1 MNGTILSMKRTLSV
15 FTNCFGADG
24 VRAAAEHLR
33 ETGFDHLELALRGHN
48 LGDLIIPETAV
59 ITPANTPEEVTAFV
73 QLLKEKGIGVSGCN
87 VGGADI
93 RTPEGVE
100 ITERRIRFAK
110 QWFGVNVVISGA
122 GQPTD
127 AAERST
133 ILKNL
138 THLGEVAKS
147 LDITIALE
155 THKGPTQNAAAM
167 LLLMKELAHPNV
179 LLNFD
184 TGNIAYYNNGAD
196 PVVELEKVAHLV
208 RNVHLK
214 DSLGGYEDWYFPALG
229 QGGEVDF
236 IQIREILDAV
246 GFTGS
251 YTVEIEGIAGEPEP
265 GLNGRVERIRQSY
278 KHLVS
283 CGYV

>member
-1 MNGTILSMKRTLSV
+1 MKRNLSV

-33 ETGFDHLELALRGHN
+33 ETGFDHLELALKSHN
-48 LGDLIIPETAV
+48 FGNLIIPETAV
-59 ITPANTPEEVTAFV
+59 ITPANTPEEVATFV
-73 QLLKEKGIGVSGCN
+73 TLLKEKGIGVSGCN

-110 QWFGVNVVISGA
+110 QWFGVSIVISGA

-127 AAERST
+127 AAERTT

-138 THLGEVAKS
+138 AHLGEVAKS

-167 LLLMKELAHPNV
+167 LLLMKELNHPNV

-196 PVVELEKVAHLV
+196 PLVELEKVAHLV

-214 DSLGGYEDWYFPALG
+214 DSLGSFEDWYFPALG
-229 QGGEVDF
+229 EGGEVDF
-236 IQIREILDAV
+236 TRIREILDAV
-246 GFTGS
+246 GFTGT

-265 GLNGRVERIRQSY
+265 GLSGRVARIRQSY